1 MYTWRSMEPL
11 PTNPTIPEV
20 NPWDVVSSEP
30 VESTGKKEMSNTTV
44 ENKMETPLGSKV
56 TVEAIGAGDVKIE
69 DTVDS
74 TASYIETN
82 INHQNTESSLYSG
95 CTADKNANP
104 SEIVDSSV
112 IPPIYI
118 TYIYELQRNQVRR
131 KHKECGTCDYY
142 GTK

>member
-1 MYTWRSMEPL
+1 M
-11 PTNPTIPEV
+11 

-30 VESTGKKEMSNTTV
+30 VESTGWANFDNFENALNVENAVIIDNKLCDEGKKETSNREQNVTT
-44 ENKMETPLGSKV
+44 ENKVETPLGSKV
-56 TVEAIGAGDVKIE
+56 TVEAMGAGDMKIE

-104 SEIVDSSV
+104 SEIVDS
-112 IPPIYI
+112 
-118 TYIYELQRNQVRR
+118 R
-131 KHKECGTCDYY
+131 
-142 GTK
+142 